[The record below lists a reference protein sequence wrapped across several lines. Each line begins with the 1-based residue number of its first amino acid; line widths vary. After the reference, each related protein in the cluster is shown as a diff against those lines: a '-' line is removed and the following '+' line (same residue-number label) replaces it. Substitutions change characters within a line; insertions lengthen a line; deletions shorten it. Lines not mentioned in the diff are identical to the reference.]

1 MTKEPAIYAQ
11 MSYPITVTHGCCIT
25 VMLSEEEI
33 PSKYLIEFQTNIVL
47 ICDQSTN
54 LNPKYSK

>member
-25 VMLSEEEI
+25 VNAQLRRDTLQI
-33 PSKYLIEFQTNIVL
+33 FDLISDKHSINM
-47 ICDQSTN
+47 
-54 LNPKYSK
+54 